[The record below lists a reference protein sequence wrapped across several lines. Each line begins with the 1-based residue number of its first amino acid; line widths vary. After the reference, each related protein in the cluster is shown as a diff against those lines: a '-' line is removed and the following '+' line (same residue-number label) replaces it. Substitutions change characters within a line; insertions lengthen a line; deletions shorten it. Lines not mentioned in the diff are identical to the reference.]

1 MTGRVSTGRVSARL
15 RVVQRALHDASSAA
29 TVEEAAPAPAIT
41 DPAAPLS
48 DDEIAGF
55 MEEGYVALPGIIPD
69 EHRLRLNADVDRLEA
84 DRGNKEGPSF
94 IVEYEELGKLCSWP
108 PIVDKVA
115 QLMRAYP
122 TGEGRDQFAM
132 HHIHASRHDE
142 GQPSVGWHQVRL
154 LLGCAALAADCMQRR
169 AVPMRAL
176 TRLGCWHQDY
186 HCSPAVFD
194 RDQLM
199 VHVFFVSLTVSSELM
214 C

>member
-1 MTGRVSTGRVSARL
+1 MPYSPVSTCEASPQTCMVSL
-15 RVVQRALHDASSAA
+15 EFKRAD
-29 TVEEAAPAPAIT
+29 AIT
-41 DPAAPLS
+41 DPETPLS
-48 DDEIAGF
+48 NAAIDSF

-84 DRGNKEGPSF
+84 DRGNPDAPSF

-154 LLGCAALAADCMQRR
+154 L
-169 AVPMRAL
+169 P
-176 TRLGCWHQDY
+176 
-186 HCSPAVFD
+186 
-194 RDQLM
+194 
-199 VHVFFVSLTVSSELM
+199 
-214 C
+214 

>member
-1 MTGRVSTGRVSARL
+1 MAGRVSARL
-15 RVVQRALHDASSAA
+15 RVVQRALAAA
-29 TVEEAAPAPAIT
+29 TVEEAAPATAIT
-41 DPAAPLS
+41 DPEAPLS
-48 DDEIAGF
+48 DAAIDSF

-84 DRGNKEGPSF
+84 DRGNPDAPSF

-154 LLGCAALAADCMQRR
+154 L
-169 AVPMRAL
+169 P
-176 TRLGCWHQDY
+176 
-186 HCSPAVFD
+186 
-194 RDQLM
+194 
-199 VHVFFVSLTVSSELM
+199 
-214 C
+214 